1 MLHGEEEVLGSKY
14 NKKCFAESKWCD
26 GRSKKK
32 KRCKK
37 KSKKCKQ
44 CFPCEKCEK
53 CNKKCLKKKMCQF
66 FTDQRA
72 LTLQRQK
79 PKKCAACMK
88 KCEKKVC
95 ELSGSGMCSHKSDVW
110 SIGCVACAP
119 AASTILSAASS
130 AVRLPDVL
138 ATRAAHL

>member
-95 ELSGSGMCSHKSDVW
+95 EHTHYLPISRPLMLRAPLTQGVALGDVQPQERRL
-110 SIGCVACAP
+110 VDRMRR
-119 AASTILSAASS
+119 
-130 AVRLPDVL
+130 VRPRGEHD
-138 ATRAAHL
+138 T